1 MWQKAEVRKET
12 DMGNIKEQ
20 EIATN
25 QFQKPA
31 RKGEMLWVPVQ
42 MLQKASK
49 RIWGVL
55 TKEALK
61 WQ

>member
-25 QFQKPA
+25 QFQKRA
-31 RKGEMLWVPVQ
+31 RKGEML
-42 MLQKASK
+42 
-49 RIWGVL
+49 
-55 TKEALK
+55 
-61 WQ
+61 